1 MSKVTNN
8 YMDFVLFDDRS
19 WGTLRPLTLT
29 RPVGESRVGI
39 LTIREKWERRLAAS
53 ASWLTQEHLR
63 EKYPLKKSEWWINGS
78 ICPDDTL
85 AWAVS
90 RLRRGELLE
99 GEGVVIAFRVD
110 KKQIPA
116 GGEWDLSL
124 FSSIPYVDGYTRI
137 EYPYHIFG
145 YNHREL
151 LLDFDL
157 LTRGRESQKCNE
169 SVRVH
174 GTHPLFVEEGAVVE
188 SAVIN
193 TNKGPV
199 YIGRGAEVME
209 GVVIRGPLA
218 LCDHAVL
225 KVGAKVYGATTIG
238 PYCKCGG
245 ELNNVVLMGYSNKAH
260 DGFLGNSVLGEWC
273 NIGAGTNVSNLKNNY
288 AEVKLWDYE
297 SSHFRK
303 TGLQFCGLIMGDH
316 SKMGIGMT
324 INTGTVV
331 GIGANLYGTDF
342 PRNFIP
348 SFTWGS
354 SAGFTRHKWTQFEET
369 ARLVMRR
376 REKVFDEKE
385 QRLLEYLYQDTVEV
399 K

>member
-1 MSKVTNN
+1 M
-8 YMDFVLFDDRS
+8 
-19 WGTLRPLTLT
+19 RPLTLT

-63 EKYPLKKSEWWINGS
+63 EKYPLKESEWWINGS
-78 ICPDDTL
+78 ICPDDAL
-85 AWAVS
+85 SLAVS
-90 RLRRGELLE
+90 RLRRGELLA
-99 GEGVVIAFRVD
+99 GKGVVIAFRVD
-110 KKQIPA
+110 KKQIPS
-116 GGEWDLSL
+116 GGEWDFSL
-124 FSSIPYVDGYTRI
+124 FSSIPYVEEYTRI
-137 EYPYHIFG
+137 EYPYHIFE

-193 TNKGPV
+193 TNRGPV

-238 PYCKCGG
+238 PCCKCGG

-297 SSHFRK
+297 SNHFRK

-331 GIGANLYGTDF
+331 GVGTNLYGADF

-369 ARLVMRR
+369 ARLAMGR
-376 REKVFDEKE
+376 RERVFDGKE
-385 QRLLEYLYQDTVEV
+385 QRLLEYLYQNAVEV